1 MSHYL
6 RAPAFSWNA
15 LLNMTKVELE
25 ASCFFKRYSKAI
37 NKYLTPYDPKQ
48 ESKHNKIKKLMLS
61 NYQLNIV
68 DFYNIPIGI
77 VKKSVLNFFFFKKRT
92 LLKVKIEA
100 KKIHHVVELNQSQWL
115 IHISNLANKK
125 E

>member
-1 MSHYL
+1 
-6 RAPAFSWNA
+6 
-15 LLNMTKVELE
+15 
-25 ASCFFKRYSKAI
+25 
-37 NKYLTPYDPKQ
+37 
-48 ESKHNKIKKLMLS
+48 MLS
-61 NYQLNIV
+61 NYQLNIL

-77 VKKSVLNFFFFKKRT
+77 VKKLVLNFFLKKRT
-92 LLKVKIEA
+92 LLKVKSEA